1 MAAEYQLDRADTSG
15 VHFTIDHG
23 ERLFMVYGWLV
34 PAGLMIVFAVQTLL
48 SGESSDRVYA
58 YVLFALAAVFASV
71 TVVAARRPQP
81 PAVLH
86 FDNVSRT
93 LRFEDG
99 RGRVLS
105 SVPYTDV
112 GPFSPGRHSDGGADG
127 RGRTYHT
134 IRVTLRDGRVLP
146 LGGNTSEPTRDEQ
159 LATLRRCVT
168 LPSAADAE

>member
-1 MAAEYQLDRADTSG
+1 MAAEYQLDRADASG
-15 VHFTIDHG
+15 AHFTIDHG
-23 ERLFMVYGWLV
+23 ERLFMVYGWLA
-34 PAGLMIVFAVQTLL
+34 PAGLLTVFAVQTLM
-48 SGESSDRVYA
+48 SGEAADRIYA
-58 YVLFALAAVFASV
+58 YGLFAMAAACAGV
-71 TVVAARRPQP
+71 TAVAARRPQP

-99 RGRVLS
+99 HGRVLS
-105 SVPYTDV
+105 SVPYAEV
-112 GPFSPGRHSDGGADG
+112 GPFSTGRHSDGGADG

-159 LATLRRCVT
+159 LATLRRCVL
-168 LPSAADAE
+168 LPSEADAE